1 MNNNNN
7 DGGTNDNVIGTDTL
21 TLDSFRWIKL
31 LADIK
36 GGYVACF
43 KHRDSDN
50 YYAIKV
56 YSKWYLKRQE
66 GDNVQQRILTERQI
80 LSENNSY
87 ESPHLVKLRYAFA
100 TKPNLYLV
108 TDYFTGGSLFEHIIH
123 HHLTDAQ
130 KHLCICEIYQAI
142 YHLHSR
148 SIIHRDIKLEN
159 ILVNAE
165 GHVFVT
171 DFGYSKTGV
180 TQPDSG
186 ASTNLG
192 TKGCIAPEIISRRE
206 YGKAVDW
213 WSFGVTIYELWAN
226 RFLSIIPDDQ
236 WENTLKHKLTQR
248 DIQSESVPHT
258 LLTQLLVVNPTQRYT
273 TVQNWRCKIYPF
285 LSPLLKKELLP
296 LQPQQLSEVSCETH
310 FDAQSF
316 FDNVDGPS
324 DTFWDDKQWDWAE
337 TKPAGP
343 SDDFWDDKQW
353 VRPETTQAS
362 GGRIKLRPPVRSCH
376 VKTTKRTQSRRTS
389 PRKTGATNTNLVY

>member
-1 MNNNNN
+1 M
-7 DGGTNDNVIGTDTL
+7 NDNVIGTDTL

-31 LADIK
+31 LAGIK

-100 TKPNLYLV
+100 TKINLYLV
-108 TDYFTGGSLFEHIIH
+108 TDYFTGGSLLEHIRH
-123 HHLTDAQ
+123 YQLTEAQ
-130 KHLCICEIYQAI
+130 KYLCICEIYQAI

-148 SIIHRDIKLEN
+148 DIIHRDIKLEN

-192 TKGCIAPEIISRRE
+192 TEGYKAPEIITGGE

-213 WSFGVTIYELWAN
+213 WSFGVTVYMLCTLCRLRIT
-226 RFLSIIPDDQ
+226 PDGQ
-236 WENTLKHKLTQR
+236 WENTLQRKLTEK
-248 DIQSESVPHT
+248 DIQIESVPHT
-258 LLTQLLVVNPTQRYT
+258 LLTHLLVVNPVQRCKN
-273 TVQNWRCKIYPF
+273 VQNWRCKDYPF
-285 LSPLLKKELLP
+285 LSPLLTNGRFP
-296 LQPQQLSEVSCETH
+296 LQPQQLSEVPCEPH

-316 FDNVDGPS
+316 FNNVEGPS
-324 DTFWDDKQWDWAE
+324 DKFWDVKQWNWAE

-343 SDDFWDDKQW
+343 SDNFWDDKQW
-353 VRPETTQAS
+353 DWPETTTAS

-376 VKTTKRTQSRRTS
+376 VKTTKRTKSRRTS
-389 PRKTGATNTNLVY
+389 PRKTVATNTNLVY